1 MAENAN
7 SALAVWNALR
17 PKIMQLIKAE
27 TKSAVRKKK
36 MTILSIDTAN
46 QTVTVYEA
54 ANPSVTLTLHYRK
67 ESGVGAMSAGQ
78 SVTVEWTYDDM
89 STAVVSGPG
98 QGWSTDTVDGSD
110 TGWIDLNP
118 VFYRKVGNTVFVSC
132 HSQVSSTP
140 GSGTWTTINTLPAAV
155 RPSRRIDAACALGA
169 NSEIVG
175 SVRIQANGSVDV
187 YPSAS
192 VTTTPYIAFS
202 ASYPV

>member
-98 QGWSTDTVDGSD
+98 QGWSTNTVDGSD

-169 NSEIVG
+169 NAEIVG

-187 YPSAS
+187 YPSAA